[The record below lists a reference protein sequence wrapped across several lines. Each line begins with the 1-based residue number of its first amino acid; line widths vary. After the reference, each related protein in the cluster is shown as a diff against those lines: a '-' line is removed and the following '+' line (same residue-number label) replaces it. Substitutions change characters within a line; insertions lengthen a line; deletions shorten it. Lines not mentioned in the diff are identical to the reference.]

1 MRGKQAPTPTPTP
14 NHDSDL
20 LVSSFKDW
28 FKRRNNALLDQI
40 FLILNT
46 QQLHN
51 DSDDLSSRR
60 SADLA
65 LSQLNLR
72 LSESFVLD
80 VLNYGK
86 GRGNDV
92 LSSLKF
98 FDWAGRQPGFHH
110 TRATF
115 HVIFKILSK
124 AQLMSL
130 LLDFLDDYMKQRYLH
145 KVRFYDTL
153 VMGYAVAAPT
163 PTPTPNH
170 DSDLLVSSFKDW
182 FKRRNNALL
191 DQIFLI
197 LNTQQLHNDS
207 DDLSSR
213 RSADLA
219 LSQLNLRLSESF
231 VLDVLNYGK
240 GRGNDVLSSLKFFD
254 WAGRQPGFHH
264 TRATFHAIFKILS
277 KAQLMSL
284 LLDFLDDYMKQ
295 RYLHKNALSRSFCK
309 RKLFHDAELYLR
321 GLLTQG
327 RQLHGHVVTV
337 LVDALCKTNQF
348 QKAGKLVQEF
358 RDSGLVPME
367 DAYGVWIRD
376 LVQAGQLDGALDF
389 LRAKKSLEGYVP
401 DVFRYNVLICSL
413 LRENRL
419 QELCDLLME
428 MKEGQISPDMVTMNA
443 ALCFFCKAGMVD
455 VALELYNL
463 RSEFGLSPSSMAYN
477 YLINTLCGDG
487 SVDEAY
493 RVLKNS
499 IEQGYFPRGRTF
511 SILADALCREGK
523 LDKMKELVIVALERN
538 FMPTTFSYD
547 KFISAL
553 CRARRVEDGYLIH
566 GELDRINKVSKKTT
580 YFNLIHGFNKSNR
593 GDIAARLLIE
603 MQARGH
609 TPTRAL
615 FRAVIC
621 CLCDMEYP
629 ENQFFKLLEMQLSRH
644 ESNVQIYN
652 FFIDGA
658 GHAKKPDLAREVF
671 EMMRRSGIEP
681 TLSSDILMLQ
691 SYLKSERISDVLNFF
706 SDIRQ
711 RRKIKSKLYN
721 TIIVGLS
728 KVNKVD
734 IALEFLRESRNNGVV
749 PGTDCYEVLILMLCS
764 NKRYDMVINLIN
776 DLEKTG
782 RHVTSFIGNT
792 LLLHSLK
799 TQDLYDTWVHLK
811 EVQNDKSSDSSL
823 LGLLIGAF
831 SGRVRVSHHVKYL
844 EEVIEK
850 CFPLDIYTYNMLL
863 RRLSMSEMDLA
874 CELFNQMCQRGF
886 PQLLDLNINKVY
898 TILSVCQRQNS
909 AENQATVHWQP
920 PQGGLHFAHEV
931 GFQRPILEGEGLFVP
946 TKSDA
951 LVIGFRK
958 WLNKCCDGQVD
969 WRGKYMGVLPPTP
982 REQLVD
988 RLPKHVSASP
998 SSVLGIKFT
1007 ATFAGV
1013 MFTTSNKWLIFSNSV
1028 IKFSV
1033 TAVLFSIYDRYVSQL
1048 IGAVSSIW
1056 LLVLLTGLEC
1066 GTAWVDCRNQSLLPW
1081 CCPHEFSAVDVTG
1094 IIGGISTSSAADKDT
1109 LKSPPPES
1117 QTMKKVL
1124 TIAIIVMTLF
1134 YLCCGSF
1141 KYAAFGNLH
1150 QGTP

>member
-1 MRGKQAPTPTPTP
+1 MLTTVAKSSSNRRSKNSPILILIHYYHYSSSSSSSSFISSSSSTNNNNNNNKIPFLASPWTAPTPTR
-14 NHDSDL
+14 DSDI

-28 FKRRNNALLDQI
+28 FNRRNNSLLDQI

-46 QQLHN
+46 QQPHN
-51 DSDDLSSRR
+51 DSDDLASRR

-92 LSSLKF
+92 LS
-98 FDWAGRQPGFHH
+98 A
-110 TRATF
+110 
-115 HVIFKILSK
+115 
-124 AQLMSL
+124 
-130 LLDFLDDYMKQRYLH
+130 
-145 KVRFYDTL
+145 
-153 VMGYAVAAPT
+153 
-163 PTPTPNH
+163 
-170 DSDLLVSSFKDW
+170 
-182 FKRRNNALL
+182 
-191 DQIFLI
+191 
-197 LNTQQLHNDS
+197 
-207 DDLSSR
+207 
-213 RSADLA
+213 
-219 LSQLNLRLSESF
+219 
-231 VLDVLNYGK
+231 
-240 GRGNDVLSSLKFFD
+240 LKFFD

-295 RYLHKNALSRSFCK
+295 RYLHKVRFYDTLVMGYAVAGKPQVALQMFGRMRFQGLDLDPFAYHVLLNSLVDESSFDAFHVILNQIRLRGFQTDFTNAIVVRSFCK
-309 RKLFHDAELYLR
+309 QKLFHDAELYLR

-389 LRAKKSLEGYVP
+389 LRTKKSLEGYVP

-419 QELCDLLME
+419 EELCDLLME
-428 MKEGQISPDMVTMNA
+428 MKEGQISPDMVTINA

-463 RSEFGLSPSSMAYN
+463 RSEFGLSPNSMAYN

-538 FMPTTFSYD
+538 FMPSTFSYD

-566 GELDRINKVSKKTT
+566 GELDRINKVTKKTT

-603 MQARGH
+603 MQAKGH
-609 TPTRAL
+609 TPNRAL
-615 FRAVIC
+615 YRAVIC

-644 ESNVQIYN
+644 EPNFQIYN

-691 SYLKSERISDVLNFF
+691 SYLKNERISDALNFF

-721 TIIVGLS
+721 TIIVGLC

-734 IALEFLRESRNNGVV
+734 IALEFLRECRNNGVV
-749 PGTDCYEVLILMLCS
+749 PGTDCYEVLIQMLCS
-764 NKRYDMVINLIN
+764 NKRYDMAINLIN

-782 RHVTSFIGNT
+782 RHVTSFIGNI

-799 TQDLYDTWVHLK
+799 TQELYDTWVDLK

-831 SGRVRVSHHVKYL
+831 SGRVRVTQCVKDL
-844 EEVIEK
+844 EEAIEK
-850 CFPLDIYTYNMLL
+850 CFPLNIYTYNMLL

-874 CELFNQMCQRGF
+874 CELFNRMCQRGYEPNRWTYDILVHGF
-886 PQLLDLNINKVY
+886 FKHGRKVEARRWAEVMFQKGFDLTERTQLLI
-898 TILSVCQRQNS
+898 
-909 AENQATVHWQP
+909 
-920 PQGGLHFAHEV
+920 
-931 GFQRPILEGEGLFVP
+931 
-946 TKSDA
+946 
-951 LVIGFRK
+951 
-958 WLNKCCDGQVD
+958 
-969 WRGKYMGVLPPTP
+969 
-982 REQLVD
+982 
-988 RLPKHVSASP
+988 
-998 SSVLGIKFT
+998 
-1007 ATFAGV
+1007 
-1013 MFTTSNKWLIFSNSV
+1013 
-1028 IKFSV
+1028 
-1033 TAVLFSIYDRYVSQL
+1033 
-1048 IGAVSSIW
+1048 
-1056 LLVLLTGLEC
+1056 
-1066 GTAWVDCRNQSLLPW
+1066 
-1081 CCPHEFSAVDVTG
+1081 
-1094 IIGGISTSSAADKDT
+1094 
-1109 LKSPPPES
+1109 
-1117 QTMKKVL
+1117 
-1124 TIAIIVMTLF
+1124 
-1134 YLCCGSF
+1134 
-1141 KYAAFGNLH
+1141 
-1150 QGTP
+1150 